1 MIKRFITRGIVMTSG
16 VNASIKREEFN
27 SMELLQLVERH
38 FANDGDECKE
48 DKEMNEYAIKHKD
61 GRVFSS
67 FKNFHGKTMFII
79 TDGLHLAND
88 PKYGM
93 NYPHTTIMYAE
104 EY

>member
-1 MIKRFITRGIVMTSG
+1 MKKFITRGIVMTSG
-16 VNASIKREEFN
+16 INASIKREEFN
-27 SMELLQLVERH
+27 TMDLLKLVERH
-38 FANDGDECKE
+38 FANDGDECDD
-48 DKEMNEYAIKHKD
+48 DKKLNELAIKHKE
-61 GRVFSS
+61 GRVFSV
-67 FKNFHGKTMFII
+67 FKNFNGETVFIC

>member
-1 MIKRFITRGIVMTSG
+1 MIKRYITRAIVMTSG
-16 VNASIKREEFN
+16 INASIKREEFN
-27 SMELLQLVERH
+27 TMDLLKLVERH

-48 DKEMNEYAIKHKD
+48 DKQMNEWSIKNKD
-61 GRVFSS
+61 GRVFSV
-67 FKNFHGKTMFII
+67 FKNFNGKTVYIS